1 MSGRLLTVIV
11 AGFLIGA
18 LSGAALLVLSHPSQ
32 GPAVQTSGKA
42 LIGGPFT
49 LVDQTGKT
57 VTDQDFRGRYMLVFF
72 GFTHCPDIC
81 PAELQV
87 MSAALDELG
96 PKADEVVPVFITLD
110 PERDTQAAMGAY
122 VKNFGSRF
130 VGLTGSPEQIA
141 AAAKAYQGGLLK
153 IPGRQGKQR
162 LQYRSLRACLFY
174 GQRRRIHYAF
184 CLWHARLENDR
195 DSAPLPLAARPIG
208 HTKMSSLRRNIESPF
223 DSAMQHL

>member
-11 AGFLIGA
+11 AGFLVGA
-18 LSGAALLVLSHPSQ
+18 LSGAALLVLTRGAN
-32 GPAVQTSGKA
+32 GPMVETSGTA

-96 PKADEVVPVFITLD
+96 PKADEVAPVFITLD

-141 AAAKAYQGGLLK
+141 VAAKAYRVAYSK
-153 IPGRQGKQR
+153 
-162 LQYRSLRACLFY
+162 LQEDKASSDYSIDHSALVYLMDKDGQYITHFAY
-174 GQRRRIHYAF
+174 GTPA
-184 CLWHARLENDR
+184 
-195 DSAPLPLAARPIG
+195 S
-208 HTKMSSLRRNIESPF
+208 KMTETLRRY
-223 DSAMQHL
+223 L

>member
-18 LSGAALLVLSHPSQ
+18 LSGAALLVVTNS
-32 GPAVQTSGKA
+32 GPAPMVQTSGKA

-49 LVDQTGKT
+49 LVDQAGKT

-96 PKADEVVPVFITLD
+96 PKADQVVPVFITLD
-110 PERDTQAAMGAY
+110 PERDTQAAMAAY
-122 VKNFGSRF
+122 VKNFSPRF
-130 VGLTGSPEQIA
+130 VGLTGSPEAIA
-141 AAAKAYQGGLLK
+141 AAAKGYRVAYSKFQQDKSTSDYSIDHSALVYLM
-153 IPGRQGKQR
+153 GKDGE
-162 LQYRSLRACLFY
+162 YITHFAY
-174 GQRRRIHYAF
+174 GTPA
-184 CLWHARLENDR
+184 
-195 DSAPLPLAARPIG
+195 S
-208 HTKMSSLRRNIESPF
+208 KMTETLRRY
-223 DSAMQHL
+223 L

>member
-18 LSGAALLVLSHPSQ
+18 LSGAALLVLSQGAQ

-141 AAAKAYQGGLLK
+141 AAAKAYGWPTQNFRK
-153 IPGRQGKQR
+153 TRQAAITVSTTPR
-162 LQYRSLRACLFY
+162 LS
-174 GQRRRIHYAF
+174 I
-184 CLWHARLENDR
+184 
-195 DSAPLPLAARPIG
+195 
-208 HTKMSSLRRNIESPF
+208 
-223 DSAMQHL
+223 